1 MSIYYR
7 LFSFLL
13 IALALPG
20 AGNAQSYP
28 THPLRLVVPYT
39 PGGGV
44 DWNARL
50 VGAKLAGY
58 LGQQVLVEN
67 RPGAGTN
74 IGNIYVA
81 QSAPDGYTLLINGGT
96 VLINMTLYKKPGFD
110 ALRDFA
116 PVSVFSASHNV
127 LVVGSKV
134 AAKNMV
140 ELVALA
146 RANPGKMNYSTAGNG
161 STQHLTGELFK
172 TLTKTDIVHVPY
184 KGTAPSLTG
193 LIAGEVDLSFSNIP
207 AVLGHIKS
215 GKLRPLAVTATKR
228 SEILP
233 EVPTMTESGYDMNVV
248 AWYGIFA
255 PAKTPRDVVNKLATQ
270 IARAANDPDV
280 KRRLLDAGAEPV
292 GSSPEE
298 FARQMRAEASM
309 WASVVKASGATVEE

>member
-1 MSIYYR
+1 MRSHYLIA
-7 LFSFLL
+7 LL
-13 IALALPG
+13 LALALPG
-20 AGNAQSYP
+20 ASVAQSYP
-28 THPLRLVVPYT
+28 NHPLKLIVPYA

-50 VGAKLAGY
+50 IGTKLAGY

-74 IGNIYVA
+74 IGNVYVA
-81 QSAPDGYTLLINGGT
+81 QSAPDGYTLLVNGGT
-96 VLINMTLYKKPGFD
+96 LLINMTLYKKPGFD

-127 LVVGSKV
+127 LVVGPKV
-134 AAKNMV
+134 AAKNMA

-146 RANPGKMNYSTAGNG
+146 RANPGKLNYSTAGNG

-184 KGTAPSLTG
+184 KGTAPSLTA
-193 LIAGEVDLSFSNIP
+193 LIAGDVDLSFSNIP

-215 GKLRPLAVTATKR
+215 GKLRPLAATAAKR

-233 EVPTMTESGYDMNVV
+233 AVPTMKESGYDMNVV

-255 PAKTPRDVVNKLATQ
+255 PAATPRDIVNKLSAA
-270 IARAANDPDV
+270 IARAANDPDI
-280 KRRLLDAGAEPV
+280 KRRLLDSGAEPV

-309 WASVVKASGATVEE
+309 WAGVVKASGATIDE